1 MSSLLLPLLLLLLL
15 LLVVA
20 DTSLGKQ
27 HFLAEPADKVATRG
41 ERVSAS
47 FIECE
52 YLRTSSTCCT
62 SILVL

>member
-1 MSSLLLPLLLLLLL
+1 MSSLLLPLLLL

-41 ERVSAS
+41 ERVSVNTLLLVILVAPV
-47 FIECE
+47 FWEC
-52 YLRTSSTCCT
+52 
-62 SILVL
+62 ILVL